1 MCVCVDVVR
10 NQSTINQTIF
20 ENRFIAEKV
29 LFLIESAN
37 ASGKR
42 EKQNRDRAL

>member
-10 NQSTINQTIF
+10 NQSTINQTVF

-29 LFLIESAN
+29 LYLIESAN
-37 ASGKR
+37 ASEKKR
-42 EKQNRDRAL
+42 EAKS